1 VDYAEFRPPDALAE
15 VVSCTWERGVAA
27 DESPPAARVLPDG
40 CVDLVWRR
48 DELLVAGP
56 DRDAWISD
64 LRPGETVVGLRLRP
78 GLGGPALGMPASELR
93 NARVPVADVWGRR
106 GSELA
111 DRIGDADSPDVRR
124 RALIEAVL
132 LRMAEIDTPDP
143 LIAAAVS
150 RLGLP
155 GSRVGSLGQALGIG
169 ERQLLRR
176 FDAAVGYGPKL
187 LDRVLRFQRFVAR
200 APAIAG
206 GEEDLARVAAELGY
220 ADQPHLSRDCK
231 ALSGLSPAQ
240 LLTSRPAF
248 QAR

>member
-1 VDYAEFRPPDALAE
+1 MDYGEFRPPDALRGI
-15 VVSCTWERGVAA
+15 VSCTWQRTVAA
-27 DESPPAARVLPDG
+27 DEEPPSARVLPDG
-40 CVDLVWRR
+40 CVDLVGRR
-48 DELLVAGP
+48 DQLLVAGP
-56 DRDAWISD
+56 DRDAGLSE

-93 NARVPVADVWGRR
+93 NARVDVADLWGAR
-106 GSELA
+106 GAELA
-111 DRIGDADSPDVRR
+111 GRVGEAESPDARR
-124 RALIEAVL
+124 RALTEAVL
-132 LRMAEIDTPDP
+132 ARMAEIETPDP
-143 LIAAAVS
+143 IVASAVS

-155 GSRVGSLGQALGIG
+155 RSRVGLLGEALGIG

-187 LDRVLRFQRFVAR
+187 LDRILRFQRFVAR

-206 GEEDLARVAAELGY
+206 GEEELARVAAELGY

-240 LLTSRPAF
+240 LVTSRPVF

>member
-1 VDYAEFRPPDALAE
+1 VDYGEFRPPDALRE
-15 VVSCTWERGVAA
+15 IVSCTWQRTVAA
-27 DESPPAARVLPDG
+27 DEEPPSARVLPDG

-48 DELLVAGP
+48 DQLLVAGP
-56 DRDAWISD
+56 DRDAWMSE

-93 NARVPVADVWGRR
+93 NARVDVADLWGPR
-106 GSELA
+106 GAELA
-111 DRIGDADSPDVRR
+111 GRVGDAESPDARR
-124 RALIEAVL
+124 RALTEAVL
-132 LRMAEIDTPDP
+132 ARMAEVETPDP
-143 LIAAAVS
+143 IVSAAVS

-155 GSRVGSLGQALGIG
+155 GSRVGLLGEALGIG

-187 LDRVLRFQRFVAR
+187 LDRILRFQRFVAR

-206 GEEDLARVAAELGY
+206 GEEELARVAAELGY

-240 LLTSRPAF
+240 LVTSRPAF
-248 QAR
+248 EAR